1 MEAQLQPARDR
12 FTALDEEDQTAF
24 RDRGGGS
31 GRSLLDQP
39 APERQLHERP
49 GHAG

>member
-31 GRSLLDQP
+31 GRSLVVSQKSIGI
-39 APERQLHERP
+39 A
-49 GHAG
+49 